1 MKFKDYINEKVED
14 FKTLRNMV
22 SVVSHKKDLDYI
34 IDVVEKSL
42 KNKLIN
48 DKEYKKLQQ
57 EIKSLKK
64 SIKIWNLKNT

>member
-1 MKFKDYINEKVED
+1 MKFKEYINEKVED

-22 SVVSHKKDLDYI
+22 SIVSHKKDLDYI

>member
-64 SIKIWNLKNT
+64 SIKI

>member
-42 KNKLIN
+42 KNKLIT

-57 EIKSLKK
+57 EIKLLKK
-64 SIKIWNLKNT
+64 SVKL